1 MPDLTGFATLQ
12 DFASRQG
19 FDKKYQRIIELQSKT
34 NKILK
39 IMPFKMC
46 NSKDYEE
53 ATLRYSLPE
62 VAWRMINRGLSRASL
77 KLSKYLLLVA
87 RWKRWLKSTKSLHE
101 RIICRLLG

>member
-39 IMPFKMC
+39 IMPFIM
-46 NSKDYEE
+46 
-53 ATLRYSLPE
+53 
-62 VAWRMINRGLSRASL
+62 
-77 KLSKYLLLVA
+77 
-87 RWKRWLKSTKSLHE
+87 
-101 RIICRLLG
+101 